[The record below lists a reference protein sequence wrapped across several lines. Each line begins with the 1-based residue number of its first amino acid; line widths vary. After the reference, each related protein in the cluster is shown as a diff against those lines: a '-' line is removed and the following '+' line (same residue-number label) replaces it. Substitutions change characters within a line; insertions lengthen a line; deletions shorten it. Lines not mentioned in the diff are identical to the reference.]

1 MGTAGSFHRATS
13 GSRCRSVGG
22 GGWSSETG
30 TALSAP
36 CCGPPTMSTLAESR
50 KAALP
55 FLGGEGLAPCRPEG
69 DGDGLVPVGLPVGA
83 GVPLHLGGVLADRGS
98 VVGPAEVLVERL
110 EPLEEEAAAGAA
122 PVGVA
127 VLLKGTALPTGLL
140 HALPPPVVPWRP
152 EMPLL
157 SALAMPSRAIH
168 SHPRMFL
175 ITPPPCPADP

>member
-1 MGTAGSFHRATS
+1 
-13 GSRCRSVGG
+13 
-22 GGWSSETG
+22 GWSSETG

-83 GVPLHLGGVLADRGS
+83 GLPLHLGGVLADRGS
-98 VVGPAEVLVERL
+98 VVGPPESLVKRL
-110 EPLEEEAAAGAA
+110 EPLEKAATAGAA

-127 VLLKGTALPTGLL
+127 VLLEGAARAAGVL
-140 HALPPPVVPWRP
+140 HDP
-152 EMPLL
+152 
-157 SALAMPSRAIH
+157 
-168 SHPRMFL
+168 FL
-175 ITPPPCPADP
+175 RS